1 MTFQDK
7 NMAYE
12 ISRTI
17 GPNVNP
23 ENVKYK
29 DVYAIKELNIGF
41 PGKMCIRDRKNC
53 TYEIRETF

>member
-1 MTFQDK
+1 
-7 NMAYE
+7 MAYE
-12 ISRTI
+12 INRTI

-41 PGKMCIRDRKNC
+41 PESMIL
-53 TYEIRETF
+53 

>member
-1 MTFQDK
+1 MYKRQ
-7 NMAYE
+7 E

-41 PGKMCIRDRKNC
+41 PGKYDTLEAVSYTHLWKI
-53 TYEIRETF
+53 